1 MRKQDEWR
9 TQKRLRRK
17 LLDDIITLHLP
28 HGACFRS
35 NSRKRV
41 TAQMQ
46 IITPHVLGNMPRY
59 YDVVW
64 HWSRILNPSK
74 TYASPHPST
83 SLILFICLDHMKEK
97 QERIWKWEEGST
109 GPARKWGGGTDPTWS
124 AVKNFVVLLYFLV
137 LKVQLVVFGERFHD
151 GQYSLASF
159 LFAGP
164 PLTVPPCPAICKSGE
179 GYVPPA
185 LWRRRHWTQLTK
197 TNYRPCP
204 LNAAHFSTV
213 AYMDW
218 KAKLIATPLLLIFL
232 FKFICL
238 LSK

>member
-1 MRKQDEWR
+1 MYARGQC
-9 TQKRLRRK
+9 
-17 LLDDIITLHLP
+17 
-28 HGACFRS
+28 G
-35 NSRKRV
+35 
-41 TAQMQ
+41 
-46 IITPHVLGNMPRY
+46 LGGLWA
-59 YDVVW
+59 D
-64 HWSRILNPSK
+64 ILNIGTLYPFTGS
-74 TYASPHPST
+74 YHWAVA
-83 SLILFICLDHMKEK
+83 LEL
-97 QERIWKWEEGST
+97 IWKWGHRSGAKVGAPHRKIFFGRAPPLFGSKST
-109 GPARKWGGGTDPTWS
+109 ISR
-124 AVKNFVVLLYFLV
+124 FC
-137 LKVQLVVFGERFHD
+137 ERFRD
-151 GQYSLASF
+151 GQYSLISF
-159 LFAGP
+159 LFAVLL
-164 PLTVPPCPAICKSGE
+164 LTVPPCPAICKSGE